1 MTRLVLVLSMAALVL
16 SGCTATR
23 TLPRVKEVGDR
34 AYRDGRWEE
43 ARVEYQE
50 YVDRKPGEAEI
61 QMKLARTLIELK
73 RSDEAVNSAAV
84 AYDAEPNNP
93 EAIETF
99 AAALFEA
106 KRSDQ
111 LFRLLNGNC
120 EKRGLVADYDRLG
133 RYQTKLGLN
142 DDASQAFTM
151 AAKIDGGKTLDPQLA
166 LARFYR
172 HIGDK
177 QSEIR
182 RLRMALSLDPS
193 NPEIYVRLKEL
204 GEIPGPSL
212 ALTPEEAL
220 GSSK

>member
-16 SGCTATR
+16 TGCTTTR

-73 RSDEAVNSAAV
+73 RSEEAVNSAAV

-99 AAALFEA
+99 ASALFEA
-106 KRSDQ
+106 KRTDQ

-142 DDASQAFTM
+142 DDAVQAFTM
-151 AAKIDGGKTLDPQLA
+151 AAKVDGGKTRDPQLA
-166 LARFYR
+166 LASFYR

-177 QSEIR
+177 QNEIR

-212 ALTPEEAL
+212 ALTPEEAI